1 MALFQSI
8 GSAYQSIAKN
18 GGLGIGPQP
27 GNVILHGILA
37 LERESG
43 MERFNYEVCTGR
55 DESGYYAYVPDFET
69 CFGQG
74 ETYEEM
80 IESIRNGLVS
90 FVEGQVAFGL
100 DIPNATFGH
109 RPELEG
115 ESVMVF
121 SFCLD
126 SVPAEG

>member
-1 MALFQSI
+1 MLWAISQNGIVSKHRLCISE
-8 GSAYQSIAKN
+8 YCKN
-18 GGLGIGPQP
+18 GGLEIEPQP

-55 DESGYYAYVPDFET
+55 DEPGYYAYVPDFET

-80 IESIRNGLVS
+80 IESIGNGLVS

-109 RPELEG
+109 RPAWTSPARGEG
-115 ESVMVF
+115 GR
-121 SFCLD
+121 
-126 SVPAEG
+126 P